1 MLNIALVGFGYWG
14 PNIARNIN
22 ANENLNLHTICD
34 MLDSNLAKAK
44 TLYAN
49 SVNYEKDYNK
59 VLEDKTIDAVAI
71 ATPTSSHYS
80 LIKQA
85 LLSSKD
91 VYVEKP
97 FTSTLQEAQEL
108 EELAKKHNKI
118 IHIDHIMIFHPAIQ
132 KIKELILSGELGDI
146 LYCSAIR
153 RSLGQFRKDVSSMWD
168 LAVHDLSIVD
178 FLMEGENP
186 KEISLFGEKFYN
198 PKESITFL
206 NLKYENFLVHIES
219 NWLSPIKERSLT
231 IVGTKKMLV
240 YDDLKLSDKLTVYDK
255 SVEVLNDISID
266 DIFNDNYFV
275 KTHEYGSYSPYIKVE
290 DALYNSIEHFRQA
303 VLDKK
308 QSICNPAQAIR
319 IHKILQTADYNMN
332 K

>member
-14 PNIARNIN
+14 PNIARNIK
-22 ANENLNLHTICD
+22 ANKNLKLHTICD

-44 TLYAN
+44 TLYAS
-49 SVNYEKDYNK
+49 SVNYEKDYSKLLVNK
-59 VLEDKTIDAVAI
+59 EIDLIAI
-71 ATPTSSHYS
+71 ATHTSSHYS

-85 LLSSKD
+85 LLASKD

-97 FTSTLQEAQEL
+97 FTSSLEEAQDL
-108 EELAKKHNKI
+108 EELAKKQNKI

-132 KIKELILSGELGDI
+132 KIKDLILNDELGDI
-146 LYCSAIR
+146 LYISAIR

-168 LAVHDLSIVD
+168 LAVHDLSIID
-178 FLMEGENP
+178 FLMQGQSP

-240 YDDLKLSDKLTVYDK
+240 YDDLKLSDKLSVYDK
-255 SVEVLNDISID
+255 SVEIVEGKDIYD
-266 DIFNDNYFV
+266 ETYCVRTKEFGTYC
-275 KTHEYGSYSPYIKVE
+275 PYIE
-290 DALYNSIEHFRQA
+290 NQDALYNSIEHFRKA

-319 IHKILQTADYNMN
+319 IHKILEKAD